1 MKKLL
6 IPLFGII
13 LLTGCTKGETYT
25 CEIDGEKA
33 IFELKDGMISSY
45 TLNSKKQSQST
56 VDDLNGTYFTSSTNN
71 EEGKVTL
78 KNYVESQNGTCNF

>member
-6 IPLFGII
+6 IPLFGIL
-13 LLTGCTKGETYT
+13 LLTGCGAGESYT
-25 CEIDGEKA
+25 CKIDGKEA

-45 TLNSKKQSQST
+45 TLDGEKQSQST
-56 VDDLNGTYFTSSTNN
+56 VDELNGTYFTSSTDN